1 MRDFLGIALVVLGFM
16 FLIALWEG
24 LAGEIERGN
33 NGARIL
39 GFLCSLAAT
48 VVIGLLCWL
57 LWNH

>member
-1 MRDFLGIALVVLGFM
+1 MRDILGVMLAVLGFM

-33 NGARIL
+33 KGARAL

-48 VVIGLLCWL
+48 VVIGLLCWW
-57 LWNH
+57 LWS